1 MPNQKINHVVKPI
14 NIVDLDDDE
23 VTIKKQSIK
32 TSNNINNIEN
42 EKKVE
47 KNEAKSECADTKEK
61 ESKSEKS
68 DKSDKSELISSIKF
82 ENNGEKEEIYG
93 QDILTNFHITDEL
106 ERKII
111 CNVLNDKMQKS
122 RFSFVRSDDEKSDD
136 LTHKSDYSVKEILLN
151 SLTQRISCDFSD
163 TDNFMIE
170 SLKRKFSMNNND
182 DSEMDNK
189 TKKINFYSYL
199 NESKTEEKRNSHMEN
214 ICNKSLNEAEKLKMK
229 IDFQF

>member
-1 MPNQKINHVVKPI
+1 MEKI
-14 NIVDLDDDE
+14 E
-23 VTIKKQSIK
+23 
-32 TSNNINNIEN
+32 
-42 EKKVE
+42 
-47 KNEAKSECADTKEK
+47 SEGAETKEK
-61 ESKSEKS
+61 NNKSEKS
-68 DKSDKSELISSIKF
+68 DKSAKSDKSEIISSIKF
-82 ENNGEKEEIYG
+82 ENNGEKEEIYD

-111 CNVLNDKMQKS
+111 CNVLNDKIQRS

-182 DSEMDNK
+182 DLETDNK

-199 NESKTEEKRNSHMEN
+199 NESKTEEKRKSYMDN
-214 ICNKSLNEAEKLKMK
+214 ICNKSLNEAEKLKIK